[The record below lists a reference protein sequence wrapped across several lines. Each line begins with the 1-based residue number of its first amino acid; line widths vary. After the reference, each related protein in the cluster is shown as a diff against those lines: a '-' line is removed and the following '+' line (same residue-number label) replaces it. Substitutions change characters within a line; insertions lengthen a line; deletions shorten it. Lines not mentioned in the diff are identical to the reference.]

1 MPFDFGQNVSKNY
14 LKIVTNIYYL
24 NMRRVQKS
32 FRNEYIDLNYTFRD
46 DKHIYE
52 IINSLYSKHLKESRS
67 EVAKFFEIEENKQLD
82 LKIILRLF
90 YYYLNPFD
98 QSRIKMDE
106 VNTEVNEILTN
117 LSLGYEYPV
126 LLKNNEPY
134 SIISPR
140 DVIHTF

>member
-1 MPFDFGQNVSKNY
+1 
-14 LKIVTNIYYL
+14 
-24 NMRRVQKS
+24 MRRVQKS
-32 FRNEYIDLNYTFRD
+32 FRSDYINKNITFRD

-52 IINSLYSKHLKESRS
+52 IINTLYSKHLKDSRS

-98 QSRIKMDE
+98 QNRIKMDE
-106 VNTEVNEILTN
+106 VNQEVNEILTN

-126 LLKNNEPY
+126 LLNDNGPY
-134 SIISPR
+134 SITSPR
-140 DVIHTF
+140 DVI